1 MLLQTWSDVLVQTFQ
16 DLWLQIA
23 LFAPR
28 LIVSVAFLVVG
39 WIAGS
44 VLGSVVAQVI
54 RGLRIDRALR
64 NIGVEEIV
72 ERSGFHL
79 DAGEFVG
86 TLVRWYLMA
95 VFLIASVNI
104 LGLSDVNVFLQTVVL
119 GYLPRVIIAAV
130 ILLLGAVL
138 GDVVHRVVIGGGRA
152 AGAPSAHF
160 AAGISKWAIWIF
172 SILAALVHLGIATEL
187 IQTIVTGVVA
197 MLALAGG
204 LAFGLGGKDAA
215 SRYIER
221 LRGEMGGRK

>member
-138 GDVVHRVVIGGGRA
+138 GDVVHRVVIGVGRRRL
-152 AGAPSAHF
+152 PL
-160 AAGISKWAIWIF
+160 AAGISKWAI
-172 SILAALVHLGIATEL
+172 
-187 IQTIVTGVVA
+187 
-197 MLALAGG
+197 
-204 LAFGLGGKDAA
+204 
-215 SRYIER
+215 
-221 LRGEMGGRK
+221 